1 MPSDNFP
8 FAVGRVRVLESS
20 LLDAGKLAR
29 LRELPFGEAVKQLS
43 DWGYAAEYPVKTDP
57 DGMIAFRRA
66 EVRALIADL
75 TPKPQ
80 LTDLFYLDI
89 DATNVKLLMKNR
101 LLGGEN
107 YDDVALAQGVFD
119 PELLRGCVNAGDYE
133 PLGAVLD
140 RELRAV
146 DAQMKKR
153 VDPRLLSAG
162 VDNAFFSHILAA
174 LAKEKNAFCLRY
186 FTGKIDFANLLS
198 VLRARE
204 LGWDETDFRPMII
217 PGGQIP
223 QERLLAAVS
232 GDEEE
237 MGKQLFT
244 GDSAD
249 AIRKAVSLYKGG
261 SLEQARD
268 LIEASQLALA
278 EKERYD
284 AFGIGPI
291 AYFLLASEAECR
303 ALRVLFAKKR
313 TGAE

>member
-1 MPSDNFP
+1 MPSDNYP
-8 FAVGRVRVLESS
+8 YAVGRIRVLESS
-20 LLDAGKLAR
+20 LLDEGKRAR
-29 LRELPFGEAVKQLS
+29 LRELPFAEAVRQLS
-43 DWGYAAEYPVKTDP
+43 DWGYAADYPVRTDP

-75 TPKPQ
+75 TPRPR

-89 DATNVKLLMKNR
+89 DATNIKLLMKNH

-107 YDDVALAQGVFD
+107 YDDVELAQGVFD
-119 PELLRGCVNAGDYE
+119 PELLRDCVQSGRYE
-133 PLGAVLD
+133 PLGPALD
-140 RELRAV
+140 EALRAV
-146 DAQMKKR
+146 DAEMKKR
-153 VDPRLLSAG
+153 VDPRILSAG
-162 VDNAFFSHILAA
+162 VDNAFFAHIHAVLAQ
-174 LAKEKNAFCLRY
+174 EKNAFCTRY
-186 FTGKIDFANLLS
+186 FTGKIDFQNLLG

-204 LGWDETDFRPMII
+204 LGWDETDFRPMVI
-217 PGGQIP
+217 PGGQISAD
-223 QERLLAAVS
+223 RLLAAVS

-237 MGKQLFT
+237 LGKYLFV
-244 GDSAD
+244 GECAD
-249 AIRKAVSLYKGG
+249 EIRKAVSLYKSG